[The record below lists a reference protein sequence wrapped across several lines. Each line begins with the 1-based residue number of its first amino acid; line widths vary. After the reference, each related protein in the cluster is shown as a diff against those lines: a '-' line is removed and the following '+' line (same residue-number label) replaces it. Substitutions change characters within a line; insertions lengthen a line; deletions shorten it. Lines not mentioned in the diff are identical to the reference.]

1 MKQTQTRVCVPSFE
15 EICPFSWTNKTMLR
29 LNRILSVCLASHGD
43 QSITEMVCHSLI
55 EENIVIRLTSLCIVI
70 NVLHMYTLTQIKS
83 QRRSPFFIILW
94 LRTVLN
100 FMITLLYC
108 VSQLCIASIDL
119 TSFYKR
125 HSILLCFLWLS
136 MSTNSE
142 LTVTKMTPWVT
153 LQTKS
158 IHQSYNFC
166 NFH

>member
-55 EENIVIRLTSLCIVI
+55 EENIVIRLASLCIVI
-70 NVLHMYTLTQIKS
+70 NVLHMYT
-83 QRRSPFFIILW
+83 PFFIILW
-94 LRTVLN
+94 LRTDLN
-100 FMITLLYC
+100 FMNTLLYC

-125 HSILLCFLWLS
+125 HSILLFFLWLS
-136 MSTNSE
+136 MSTDSE
-142 LTVTKMTPWVT
+142 STLTKMTPWVPYKQKVFISPIIFAIST
-153 LQTKS
+153 S
-158 IHQSYNFC
+158 WGS
-166 NFH
+166 